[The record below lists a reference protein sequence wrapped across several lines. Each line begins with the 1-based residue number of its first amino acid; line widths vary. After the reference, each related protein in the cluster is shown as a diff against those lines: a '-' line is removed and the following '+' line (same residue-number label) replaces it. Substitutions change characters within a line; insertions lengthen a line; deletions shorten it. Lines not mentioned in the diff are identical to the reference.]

1 MIFEGNSRRML
12 KYQKA
17 KAKLVEYNVNKEEY
31 PDFKLNSND
40 LSFSSTYILSRYA
53 ECVIED
59 NQTELAELSPLLKSV
74 AQYYDAALSSQD
86 RKIHDYNFWLSGSTA
101 YFLANDFGC
110 AKVLINKVFT
120 FEHQEEKP
128 QHLLVKVLG
137 YLLLQKSFRYIKITD
152 EFSKVNNNFLD
163 YFRHGKN
170 KESLIKHLSLYR
182 ASVYEEEVV
191 DNVFY
196 VDILYA
202 VIIRAIEYSSWAL
215 LPGYSKL
222 SVDIW
227 QPYLEE
233 NSSMKILWPAQQLIG
248 KKEILCGKNA
258 IIQLPTGAGKTK
270 GIELIIRTAFLADR
284 ADTVIVVAPLRALC
298 NEITYDLQRVFGK
311 TVNVNQFS
319 DILQLDIMYLFDD
332 EKQKQII
339 VCTPEKMSY
348 IVHHQTDFLQ
358 YVDLFVFDEG
368 HMFDD
373 GSRGAMYE
381 LLVTHIKE
389 VLSESQ
395 QFVLLS
401 AVLPNAEQIK
411 DWLFDDNGIL
421 ASDPS
426 IDSTPKSIGFTS
438 VRRNVHFYTDNSRE
452 EDYFIPNVLR
462 TEQLTKLPKERKERY
477 FPELNEPFDVAIYN
491 AIKLSPKGGVA
502 IYLSQQRSIKTVLE
516 KVVELDRRGYDLSVF
531 LTHSDQVE
539 LVKISKLIEA
549 YYGADHIY
557 TKCSKFGILPH
568 SSSIPNGIKLA
579 VENALKNDY
588 VRCVVCTSTL
598 AQGVNIPIKYLLVTG
613 MRNNSTYMKVRNFQN
628 LIGRTARSGI
638 YTEGSIIITDTK
650 IYDNKD
656 TYEKGGK
663 YKWKN
668 TFEMFDR
675 DATEPCSSSILAL
688 MNDIKVKYDKC
699 FPGIECMN
707 YLLEHNLGDECFYDL
722 TEKLRKAALE
732 FDASHNHE
740 DIYHE
745 IMMRRDILGSIEN
758 FLCLLY
764 SEASEEERVELS
776 VSICRKLLAYVL
788 ADEEQ
793 KKLLERI
800 FTVIAKKISVY
811 SSEQLKRYSYTMTG
825 VDLSIKIEKWIAEK
839 GLTAGDFSEE
849 ELLRL
854 ILEFFKEIH
863 QSDKYSEQFDMI
875 CELWIAGKT
884 PDEIH
889 QISKCDVAV
898 IDDVCSKQL
907 SYELNFFIGN
917 ICDLIEVDPEDDEQ
931 VDPTSTLSLL
941 QKKVRYGVPTRTA
954 ITLCEKLFNDRVIVN
969 ELTDVIGTDTLD
981 NDNYISVLEYCQ
993 ESLFRKLD
1001 VYPDNFSN
1009 RLKFVLS

>member
-59 NQTELAELSPLLKSV
+59 NRTELAELSPLLKSV

-86 RKIHDYNFWLSGSTA
+86 RKIHDYNFLLSGSTA

-152 EFSKVNNNFLD
+152 EFSKVNNIFLD

-233 NSSMKILWPAQQLIG
+233 NSSMKILWPAQQLVG

-452 EDYFIPNVLR
+452 EDYFIPNVLH

-491 AIKLSPKGGVA
+491 
-502 IYLSQQRSIKTVLE
+502 
-516 KVVELDRRGYDLSVF
+516 
-531 LTHSDQVE
+531 
-539 LVKISKLIEA
+539 
-549 YYGADHIY
+549 
-557 TKCSKFGILPH
+557 
-568 SSSIPNGIKLA
+568 
-579 VENALKNDY
+579 
-588 VRCVVCTSTL
+588 
-598 AQGVNIPIKYLLVTG
+598 
-613 MRNNSTYMKVRNFQN
+613 
-628 LIGRTARSGI
+628 
-638 YTEGSIIITDTK
+638 
-650 IYDNKD
+650 NKD

-675 DATEPCSSSILAL
+675 DATELCSSSILAL

-722 TEKLRKAALE
+722 TEKLRKAALV
-732 FDASHNHE
+732 FDASNNHE

-800 FTVIAKKISVY
+800 FTVIANKISVY

-825 VDLSIKIEKWIAEK
+825 VDLSIKIEKWISEK

-863 QSDKYSEQFDMI
+863 QSDKFTEQFDMI

-884 PDEIH
+884 PVEIH

-981 NDNYISVLEYCQ
+981 NDNYISVLEYCK